1 MNLRLRVG
9 ALLLG
14 CGLAASA
21 GAGQST
27 AHERA
32 PRSVTG
38 LRPEVLIG
46 GGYYSGLF
54 RSVVGVHCDRN
65 TGEILVADGASNAIE
80 IFDRRG
86 SPLFAF
92 TDDEHLRNPSRLAV
106 DPEGRIHVLDEDLSR
121 IKVFNYRGD
130 FLAWLEP
137 PGFDAAERPVF
148 SAIAFDA
155 EGGLW
160 VGESRSGQVVAYG
173 RGMTPRVRLGTLGQ
187 GPGQFDGIAGIA
199 LDDQNVYVAS
209 QDGMAVHV
217 FTRQGKF
224 LRAWGHHDAG
234 LQNVSLPAGIAVDGK
249 GRVIL
254 VDTLRQE
261 IKYFAPD
268 GRLIDLFGGI
278 GRGPG
283 EVAYPTDLSM
293 DGAGR
298 LCVADGGNLRAQ
310 VLAPV
315 EATPFDDDPAPAVDP
330 GSASP

>member
-1 MNLRLRVG
+1 
-9 ALLLG
+9 
-14 CGLAASA
+14 
-21 GAGQST
+21 
-27 AHERA
+27 
-32 PRSVTG
+32 
-38 LRPEVLIG
+38 
-46 GGYYSGLF
+46 
-54 RSVVGVHCDRN
+54 
-65 TGEILVADGASNAIE
+65 
-80 IFDRRG
+80 
-86 SPLFAF
+86 
-92 TDDEHLRNPSRLAV
+92 
-106 DPEGRIHVLDEDLSR
+106 
-121 IKVFNYRGD
+121 
-130 FLAWLEP
+130 
-137 PGFDAAERPVF
+137 
-148 SAIAFDA
+148 
-155 EGGLW
+155 
-160 VGESRSGQVVAYG
+160 
-173 RGMTPRVRLGTLGQ
+173 
-187 GPGQFDGIAGIA
+187 
-199 LDDQNVYVAS
+199 
-209 QDGMAVHV
+209 MAVHV

-268 GRLIDLFGGI
+268 GRLVDIFGGI

-330 GSASP
+330 GPASP